1 MKNVRRE
8 EKAIKDL
15 LYEQLIKREQ
25 WLRDLKQNLETSIQ
39 NAPLGNLKI
48 INCRGVEQYYFDS
61 AETRTSYPNGKY
73 LRKSDLEFAGK
84 LAQRNYD
91 EKLLSEVEKQLKNI
105 QNIIKKYEKQEIVQ
119 VEELYSVYDRMS
131 PFRKKMVDS
140 RIMSDE
146 EYVNQWSAKI
156 YSGKEFTEGQA
167 EIYTEKKERVRSK
180 SEKIIADMLYH
191 NNIPYK
197 YECPVIL
204 KGLGT
209 IYPDF
214 TCLRLT
220 DRKTILWEHLGMMTD
235 PIYCQKAMKKI
246 DIYSKNGFIQG
257 RDIIYTFE
265 SEKYSLNTIS
275 VENLISQIF
284 IT

>member
-1 MKNVRRE
+1 M
-8 EKAIKDL
+8 L
-15 LYEQLIKREQ
+15 KREH

-48 INCRGVEQYYFDS
+48 INCRGVEQYYLDS

-73 LRKSDLEFAGK
+73 LRKSDFELAGK

-131 PFRKKMVDS
+131 PSRKKMVDA
-140 RIMSDE
+140 RIISDK

-156 YSGKEFTEGQA
+156 YSGKDFAEGQA

-191 NNIPYK
+191 KNIPYK
-197 YECPVIL
+197 YECPINL
-204 KGLGT
+204 KGLGM

-214 TCLRLT
+214 TCLRLA
-220 DRKTILWEHLGMMTD
+220 DCKTILWEHLGMMTD

-246 DIYSKNGFIQG
+246 DIYAKNGFIQW
-257 RDIIYTFE
+257 
-265 SEKYSLNTIS
+265 
-275 VENLISQIF
+275 
-284 IT
+284 

>member
-1 MKNVRRE
+1 M
-8 EKAIKDL
+8 L
-15 LYEQLIKREQ
+15 KREH

-48 INCRGVEQYYFDS
+48 INCRGVEQYYLDS

-73 LRKSDLEFAGK
+73 LRKSDFELAGK

-131 PFRKKMVDS
+131 PSRKKMVDA
-140 RIMSDE
+140 RIISDK

-156 YSGKEFTEGQA
+156 YSGKDFAEGQA

-191 NNIPYK
+191 KNIPYK
-197 YECPVIL
+197 YECPINL
-204 KGLGT
+204 KGLEM

-214 TCLRLT
+214 TCLRLA

-246 DIYSKNGFIQG
+246 DIYAKNGFIQG
-257 RDIIYTFE
+257 RDIRYTFE
-265 SEKYSLNTIS
+265 SEKYSLNTMS
-275 VENLISQIF
+275 VENLINQMFS
-284 IT
+284 T

>member
-1 MKNVRRE
+1 
-8 EKAIKDL
+8 
-15 LYEQLIKREQ
+15 
-25 WLRDLKQNLETSIQ
+25 
-39 NAPLGNLKI
+39 
-48 INCRGVEQYYFDS
+48 
-61 AETRTSYPNGKY
+61 
-73 LRKSDLEFAGK
+73 
-84 LAQRNYD
+84 
-91 EKLLSEVEKQLKNI
+91 
-105 QNIIKKYEKQEIVQ
+105 
-119 VEELYSVYDRMS
+119 
-131 PFRKKMVDS
+131 MVDS
-140 RIMSDE
+140 RIMSDK
-146 EYVNQWSAKI
+146 EYVNQWSTQI
-156 YSGKEFTEGQA
+156 YSGKDFEEGQA

-191 NNIPYK
+191 KNIPYK
-197 YECPVIL
+197 YECPVTL

-246 DIYSKNGFIQG
+246 DIYSKNGLIQG

-265 SEKYSLNTIS
+265 SEKYSLNTMS

-284 IT
+284 RT